1 MSDIELNN
9 EQASAILVEGL
20 ARGLYENQGKI
31 PDDPTIRLEDATKLV
46 QAAEAASRNGNKS
59 DNVNT
64 ILFIAQVD
72 QKPITM
78 LPPNEQKVAE
88 AVANNDTIIVE
99 KRESV
104 STNIHN
110 GLDLTTLTDGVI
122 EGLIIGLDK
131 YPNSEQV
138 EIDRKAFTAERERRK
153 NAQAQKGQEV
163 PQAEAPGEASQGSS
177 QIADASVEASPVVA
191 DQAAGKAGTGDASSP
206 QSRDSG
212 AQQQTTKQGEDAGAF
227 ARAQTPETSAQGK
240 QTKAKSAPEDGERV
254 ELESQLTLPMVKA
267 HGVDVTKIGDL
278 SELQLI
284 YIIKNPNGPT
294 KEDKMP
300 IDEQE
305 IESNTVPSERSEGK
319 AVGTVSTKVVDQE
332 QIISKADLGLD
343 VDSEESATGEISA
356 EREQLESMV
365 TGPMLKA
372 YARGRKEIP
381 SIGDNELR
389 FMILNSDGKV
399 TPDELDKAKA
409 LDQDQGME
417 ADQER
422 EMVEEEG
429 KISPE
434 PEPHM
439 EVTKEISGPE
449 GKDQVVGNTDL
460 LDIKKSRVLLEVD
473 PQDEPQDNQ
482 GNAEQAVALESEF
495 PEKNIKKVEVESE
508 TRAKQ
513 QNLAMEIIF
522 REGMPIPPELNNEE
536 APVLPMDVSAI
547 SRDEL
552 FSLHAKFHACEIR
565 MNYVLM
571 EHEDLMNDCI
581 KLREYRE
588 AEVAKSVPFLGEDG
602 KRNTNEFRDA
612 QVNGDKEV
620 LELGMKEH
628 EARKIVTDL
637 KVFRN
642 GFHLDC
648 ERLSRQMSKYERERA
663 DAPR

>member
-122 EGLIIGLDK
+122 EGLIMGLDK

-153 NAQAQKGQEV
+153 NAQAQKGQED
-163 PQAEAPGEASQGSS
+163 PQAEAPGEASQSSS
-177 QIADASVEASPVVA
+177 QIAEAGGKSTIPVDGEA
-191 DQAAGKAGTGDASSP
+191 DGGVLGAAGRTALETS
-206 QSRDSG
+206 
-212 AQQQTTKQGEDAGAF
+212 TDAGAF

-482 GNAEQAVALESEF
+482 GNAEQVVALESEF

-648 ERLSRQMSKYERERA
+648 ERLSRQMSKYERERL